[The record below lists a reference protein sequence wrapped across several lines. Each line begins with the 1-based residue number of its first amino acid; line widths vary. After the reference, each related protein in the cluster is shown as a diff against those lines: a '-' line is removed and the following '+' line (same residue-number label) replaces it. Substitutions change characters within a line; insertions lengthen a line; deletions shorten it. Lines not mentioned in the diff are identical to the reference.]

1 MDDSTLRLDEAS
13 ARQLVLVRA
22 IEDVDTQGKLL
33 SEIEREQLERDA
45 LEASRRASPAAGLDR
60 AQYLQHRARKL
71 LAAVENRH
79 PQLAALQDPEPW
91 RRWLLWVL
99 PLAAM
104 ALGAA
109 IDRIDNPERVN
120 MLSPP
125 LLGVLFWNLA
135 MYLFLLFSAFAPA
148 AWQLHGP
155 LSALQRWFAGVPVHG
170 RRTGRLRLDVS
181 ARFHQQWLQA
191 TGRQQWLW
199 AKQLLHL
206 SAAGWAL
213 GLGISIVIGGLVR
226 QYRIGWESTLLD
238 PPQVHAFLT
247 TLFAPVVALLP
258 VPGFSA
264 DDVQRLRFGSGAAIG
279 LEEARRWVWM
289 YLALLGLVVA
299 VPRVLLAAW
308 AAWRRRQLG
317 RAVRIDLRDPY
328 FVEVLARVSPAR
340 VTLGMLAPTGP
351 ARDLLLRLLDE
362 AADRPSSGSLRE
374 PNLRPAPGPR
384 TVLTTGKGDV
394 LRQFEIPLAFQP
406 PAPVA
411 SAAAGANPAQAWLQD
426 LLGRFR
432 PATRRPASRDEEVQ
446 AALADTDLV
455 LLVASRAAD
464 LVAATRLLHWVAQP
478 ALVLVDTRSGAAEA
492 IAACRLEAQRLGLVV
507 DVLDLDGVGRHW
519 LREPPLREALAARLA
534 PSKRAGF
541 ARVAQAWGERHEG
554 RFHEAMLALAGL
566 LVQAAREAEDLG
578 GAPGSLRHLLDAGER
593 EAWQRAREAASA
605 VLFER
610 LRSHETATF
619 AEVLRL
625 YRLAAP
631 AAPVEAARLEDGLVL
646 QQAVD
651 TPQAGMAG
659 AATGAAM
666 GAGIDLITGGLTLGA
681 AAALGAVIG
690 GGAAYVAAAWKNRT
704 AAPSGQ
710 SQVQPSDELLQTLTE
725 SALLGYLRVA
735 HRAPEPAGLPAAWR
749 SEVVAAVAA
758 RRHELATLW
767 AQARTDREEAVE
779 LRLAGELEG
788 VMRGVLRRV

>member
-45 LEASRRASPAAGLDR
+45 LEASRRASPAADLDR
-60 AQYLQHRARKL
+60 AQYLQQRARKL

-104 ALGAA
+104 ALGATL
-109 IDRIDNPERVN
+109 DRIDNPERVN
-120 MLSPP
+120 MLSPA

-135 MYLFLLFSAFAPA
+135 MYLFLLFSAFAPP

-155 LSALQRWFAGVPVHG
+155 LAALQRWFAGVPVHG

-258 VPGFSA
+258 VPGFSP
-264 DDVQRLRFGSGAAIG
+264 DDVQRLRFESGAAIG

-308 AAWRRRQLG
+308 AAWRRRRLG

-340 VTLGMLAPTGP
+340 VTLGMLAPPGP

-362 AADRPSSGSLRE
+362 AADRPLG
-374 PNLRPAPGPR
+374 PAPGPR
-384 TVLTTGKGDV
+384 SVITTGKGDV

-411 SAAAGANPAQAWLQD
+411 SRAAGANPAQAWLQD

-432 PATRRPASRDEEVQ
+432 PTTRRPASRAEEVQ

-464 LVAATRLLHWVAQP
+464 LGAATRLLHWVAQP
-478 ALVLVDTRSGAAEA
+478 ALVLVDTRSGGAEA
-492 IAACRLEAQRLGLVV
+492 IEACRLEAQRLGLVV

-554 RFHEAMLALAGL
+554 RFHEAMLALARL
-566 LVQAAREAEDLG
+566 LVQAAREAEDLV
-578 GAPGSLRHLLDAGER
+578 GAPASLRHLLDAGER
-593 EAWQRAREAASA
+593 EAGQRAREAASA
-605 VLFER
+605 ALLER

-619 AEVLRL
+619 AQVLRL

-710 SQVQPSDELLQTLTE
+710 SQVQPSDQLLQTLTE
-725 SALLGYLRVA
+725 SALLDYLQVA
-735 HRAPEPAGLPAAWR
+735 HRAPEPAGPPAAWR
-749 SEVVAAVAA
+749 SEVVAAVEA

-767 AQARTDREEAVE
+767 AQARTEREEAVE